1 MGTLKVIGY
10 NYDECKQA
18 LAKMVIIDESP
29 FNFVKGQRSRLFF
42 WAMQPRFDISSR
54 FNVMRDCLK
63 LYIEEKKR
71 LRTTLR
77 GQQLCLTIDIWTLIK
92 NYMFLTSYWIDHE
105 WNLHKKFS
113 IFVKFP
119 VIWVRQLVKLLKIMF

>member
-29 FNFVKGQRSRLFF
+29 FNFVKGQGSKLFF
-42 WAMQPRFDISSR
+42 RAMQPRFDISR

-63 LYIEEKKR
+63 LYIEEKKI

-92 NYMFLTSYWIDHE
+92 KTICT
-105 WNLHKKFS
+105 
-113 IFVKFP
+113 
-119 VIWVRQLVKLLKIMF
+119 

>member
-29 FNFVKGQRSRLFF
+29 FNFVKGQGSKLFF
-42 WAMQPRFDISSR
+42 RAMQPRFDISSR

-63 LYIEEKKR
+63 LYIEEKKI

-92 NYMFLTSYWIDHE
+92 KTICS
-105 WNLHKKFS
+105 
-113 IFVKFP
+113 
-119 VIWVRQLVKLLKIMF
+119 